1 MVRVFIFN
9 WRIPL
14 GEKPVNQ
21 FFGKKAGLGS
31 MIIDVENSAFA
42 LGGHEDLT
50 DGRLRGFNEEFQ
62 NGSTPLFG

>member
-1 MVRVFIFN
+1 MVRVFIFK

-14 GEKPVNQ
+14 GGKPVNQ
-21 FFGKKAGLGS
+21 FLGKKAGLGS
-31 MIIDVENSAFA
+31 MVIDVENSAFA
-42 LGGHEDLT
+42 LGRHEYLA

>member
-21 FFGKKAGLGS
+21 FFGKKAGLNS

-50 DGRLRGFNEEFQ
+50 DGR
-62 NGSTPLFG
+62 